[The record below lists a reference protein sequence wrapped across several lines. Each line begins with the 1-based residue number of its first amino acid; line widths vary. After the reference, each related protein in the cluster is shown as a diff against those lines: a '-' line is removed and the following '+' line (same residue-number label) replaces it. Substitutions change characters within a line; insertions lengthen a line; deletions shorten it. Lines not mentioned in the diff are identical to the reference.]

1 MLLAKYA
8 PPSVLV
14 NGDFDIL
21 HFRGDTGPYLSPA
34 PGKASL
40 NLLKMLREGLLVSVR
55 GALYKARKD
64 DATVRETG
72 LRVRGDD
79 GYRDVD
85 IEVLPVKGATA
96 RTTCYMVLFVDAQ
109 RGERAVTL
117 VQERYAAY
125 PAGADAEIRRIK
137 QELAATREYLQAVI
151 EQQEAANE
159 ELQSAKEE
167 MQSINEELDT
177 SKEDLQSSNED
188 LATVKE
194 ELHTRNSELVQS
206 NNDMVNLLSS
216 AQIAIIVL
224 GFDLVIRRYTPSAEK
239 IFNMTPAD
247 IGRPIRDLS
256 LNITIQNLEQQLQ
269 EVVDSVTAREFEVR
283 DKQDHWYLLT
293 LRPYRTLEN
302 KIDGAVLMLVD
313 IDGLKRSE
321 EALRRQTG
329 LLEQAHEP
337 IVVWELA
344 GGITYWNKAAFETY
358 GYAKEE
364 ALGRSIQ
371 ELLGTS
377 PPYEKLR
384 EQLMRDGRWSG
395 ELVQTR
401 KDGQKIVVESR
412 MSLVRES
419 DNSIVVNADRPITE
433 RKEMER
439 VLHGAPTTSFP

>member
-1 MLLAKYA
+1 
-8 PPSVLV
+8 
-14 NGDFDIL
+14 
-21 HFRGDTGPYLSPA
+21 
-34 PGKASL
+34 
-40 NLLKMLREGLLVSVR
+40 
-55 GALYKARKD
+55 
-64 DATVRETG
+64 
-72 LRVRGDD
+72 
-79 GYRDVD
+79 
-85 IEVLPVKGATA
+85 
-96 RTTCYMVLFVDAQ
+96 
-109 RGERAVTL
+109 
-117 VQERYAAY
+117 
-125 PAGADAEIRRIK
+125 
-137 QELAATREYLQAVI
+137 
-151 EQQEAANE
+151 
-159 ELQSAKEE
+159 
-167 MQSINEELDT
+167 
-177 SKEDLQSSNED
+177 
-188 LATVKE
+188 
-194 ELHTRNSELVQS
+194 
-206 NNDMVNLLSS
+206 
-216 AQIAIIVL
+216 
-224 GFDLVIRRYTPSAEK
+224 
-239 IFNMTPAD
+239 MTPAD